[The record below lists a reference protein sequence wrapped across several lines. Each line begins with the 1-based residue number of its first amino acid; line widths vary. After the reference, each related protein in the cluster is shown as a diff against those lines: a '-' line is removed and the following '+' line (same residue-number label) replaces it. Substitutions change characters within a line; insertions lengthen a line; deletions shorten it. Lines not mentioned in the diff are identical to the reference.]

1 MPEPGNPS
9 QHRAQRR
16 AYRTQVLD
24 ALASMGFEPAGK
36 PVAGRESGFFSADF
50 AYPSQFAP
58 ARGLRPHLRIEM
70 TFEAPALRPVER
82 PIRSLIAQVRGHAPE
97 VPAFPCID
105 PVETAADKLSALAW
119 RACARDRSSG
129 RDDPTIVRHSH
140 DLAALEARTSASSAF
155 SALVIQAVLRDRRRG
170 GGRAPAE
177 PTERFALMLERLGTD
192 PLWAGN
198 MTSSSITCRSLHRT
212 N

>member
-82 PIRSLIAQVRGHAPE
+82 PIRSLIAQVCGHAPE

-119 RACARDRSSG
+119 RACARDRSFPAGTTRRSSG
-129 RDDPTIVRHSH
+129 TCTIWQHWKRVPPH
-140 DLAALEARTSASSAF
+140 
-155 SALVIQAVLRDRRRG
+155 RRR
-170 GGRAPAE
+170 
-177 PTERFALMLERLGTD
+177 FRL
-192 PLWAGN
+192 W
-198 MTSSSITCRSLHRT
+198 
-212 N
+212 